1 MLLIENVWSLPPAC
15 LSSVG
20 TFVNFSD
27 CFPITIISP
36 CGALD
41 HFSPL
46 FVWKI
51 ILEAAIFIPDWY
63 YDKLVLFPHMPYK
76 KDIFFLFFRRNYSSI
91 LRNKNTDVSFREKYY
106 QHFRILLQK
115 ICWATF
121 IFIFDWKFW
130 FVIDVFPRLLL

>member
-1 MLLIENVWSLPPAC
+1 MLCLQVTMIRYFIGIAFKYYLWLYFIYLSIEFLEDFASCLFLNLKILIGRQFWNAIKMLNVWSLPPAC
-15 LSSVG
+15 LGSVG

-63 YDKLVLFPHMPYK
+63 YDKLVLFPHIPYAHIK
-76 KDIFFLFFRRNYSSI
+76 
-91 LRNKNTDVSFREKYY
+91 
-106 QHFRILLQK
+106 
-115 ICWATF
+115 
-121 IFIFDWKFW
+121 
-130 FVIDVFPRLLL
+130 